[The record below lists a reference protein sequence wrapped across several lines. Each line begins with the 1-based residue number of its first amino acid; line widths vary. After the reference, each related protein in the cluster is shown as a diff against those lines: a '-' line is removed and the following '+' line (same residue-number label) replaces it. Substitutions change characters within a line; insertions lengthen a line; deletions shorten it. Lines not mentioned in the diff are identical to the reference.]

1 MWRKWLPASIMTR
14 RTLTVALAANPPSTI
29 RAEYRRRII
38 ELARAGRSVNELARE
53 SSPRLR
59 RFASGSNTAL
69 DDGLRCDGLTTS
81 EGEELNQLRRKN
93 RVLGEER
100 EILAKATWR
109 MTKVT

>member
-1 MWRKWLPASIMTR
+1 M
-14 RTLTVALAANPPSTI
+14 VACLHHDAEDTHRGPAANPPSTI

-53 SSPRLR
+53 SSPRPR

-93 RVLGEER
+93 RVPGEER